1 MQYPNSSYCKKLQI
15 HHVARP
21 FCVEFAWSS
30 HVCVGSLSLGPHP
43 QSKDVHLVAFISLAI
58 LCVWM
63 VVCLYVL
70 SLRQDGNLSEV
81 YPASCFIVA
90 GPLTLDCF
98 SRREW
103 MGGWVDY
110 RQASSQASNVDFI
123 GFVFCAQRFLQIPGS
138 FWKTLCTEDAMF
150 YFIEHYSETICRHI
164 FSSLVNFC
172 PF

>member
-1 MQYPNSSYCKKLQI
+1 MIFPCLRGFSLSGSTPTIQRRALSGIHFIGNS
-15 HHVARP
+15 
-21 FCVEFAWSS
+21 
-30 HVCVGSLSLGPHP
+30 VCVNGCLS
-43 QSKDVHLVAFISLAI
+43 
-58 LCVWM
+58 
-63 VVCLYVL
+63 VL